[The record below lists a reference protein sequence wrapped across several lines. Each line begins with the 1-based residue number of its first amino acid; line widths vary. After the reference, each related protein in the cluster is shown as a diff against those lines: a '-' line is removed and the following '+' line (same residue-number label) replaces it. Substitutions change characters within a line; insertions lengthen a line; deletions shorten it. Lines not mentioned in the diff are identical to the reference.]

1 MDTTVPRVTERRV
14 HVAPL
19 GHEHDRIVEP
29 LRRHGA
35 DVVYLLADAP
45 DREGDR
51 GAVDFAAA
59 DADDP
64 ADTRVDLDGLTDYQH
79 DAWADAAAFADVRA
93 LPVALADVYDVLGVT
108 TTVAARH
115 GASTADGDR
124 LFANVSTGPRI
135 AAVGVAIAC
144 MIVGA
149 RPYSV
154 EPETHYHD
162 VDEGPLTAGVAET
175 VDLPIYPMDAPTR
188 DQVAVLGRLHDR
200 TDENLTTDKWNLIEW
215 ARQRDLAFLREAGE
229 SRTAKYRALET
240 HVLSPLRDRGYVELE
255 DVGRS
260 DTVRLTETGRRVYF
274 AFQHKLDET

>member
-1 MDTTVPRVTERRV
+1 MDTSVPSVAERRV

-19 GHEHDRIVEP
+19 GHERDRIVEP
-29 LRRHGA
+29 LRLHGA

-45 DREGDR
+45 DREAPR
-51 GAVDFAAA
+51 GAVDFEAAGA
-59 DADDP
+59 PDP
-64 ADTRVDLDGLTDYQH
+64 GDSRVDLDRLTDYQR
-79 DAWADAAAFADVRA
+79 DAWTAAAEFASVRA
-93 LPVALADVYDVLGVT
+93 LPVELADVYDVLGVT

-115 GASTADGDR
+115 GAGDPDGDR

-135 AAVGVAIAC
+135 AAVGVAMAC

-154 EPETHYHD
+154 EPERHRHD
-162 VDEGPLTAGVAET
+162 VREEPLTEGVERT
-175 VDLPIYPMDAPTR
+175 VDLPLYPMDAPTT
-188 DQVAVLGRLHDR
+188 DQVAVLGRLHERD
-200 TDENLTTDKWNLIEW
+200 DDNVTTDKWNLIEW
-215 ARQRDLAFLREAGE
+215 ARERDLSFLREAGA

-260 DTVRLTETGRRVYF
+260 DTVRLTETGRRVFF
-274 AFQHKLDET
+274 AFKHKLGEE

>member
-1 MDTTVPRVTERRV
+1 MDTTVPRVAERRV

-45 DREGDR
+45 DRAADR
-51 GAVDFAAA
+51 GAVDFEAASA
-59 DADDP
+59 TDP
-64 ADTRVDLDGLTDYQH
+64 ADTRVDVDRLTDYQR
-79 DAWADAAAFADVRA
+79 DAWADAAEFAAVRA
-93 LPVALADVYDVLGVT
+93 LPVELADVYDVLGVT
-108 TTVAARH
+108 TTIAARH
-115 GASTADGDR
+115 RAGESDGDR

-154 EPETHYHD
+154 EPETHQHD
-162 VDEGPLTAGVAET
+162 VDETPLTAGVVET
-175 VDLPIYPMDAPTR
+175 VDLPLYPMDAPTT
-188 DQVAVLGRLHDR
+188 DQVAVLGRLHERAGDH
-200 TDENLTTDKWNLIEW
+200 LATDKWNLIEW
-215 ARQRDLAFLREAGE
+215 AREGDLAFLREAGE

-240 HVLSPLRDRGYVELE
+240 HVLSPLRDRGYIELE

-274 AFQHKLDET
+274 AFQHKLGG

>member
-1 MDTTVPRVTERRV
+1 MDTTVPRVSERRV

-19 GHEHDRIVEP
+19 GHERDRIVEP

-35 DVVYLLADAP
+35 DAVYLLTDAP
-45 DREGDR
+45 DRDALR
-51 GAVDFAAA
+51 GAVDFEAAA
-59 DADDP
+59 AGPDGS
-64 ADTRVDLDGLTDYQH
+64 RVDVDGLTDYQR
-79 DAWADAAAFADVRA
+79 DAWAEAAEFASVRA
-93 LPVALADVYDVLGVT
+93 LPVDLSDVYDVLGVT

-115 GASTADGDR
+115 GAGEADGDR

-154 EPETHYHD
+154 EPETRHHD
-162 VDEGPLTAGVAET
+162 VREEPLTAGVAET
-175 VDLPIYPMDAPTR
+175 VDLPLYPMDAPTT
-188 DQVAVLGRLHDR
+188 DQVAVLGRLR
-200 TDENLTTDKWNLIEW
+200 ERADEHRTTDKWNLIEW
-215 ARQRDLAFLREAGE
+215 ARERDLAFLREAGE

-240 HVLSPLRDRGYVELE
+240 HVLAPLLDRGYVELE

-260 DTVRLTETGRRVYF
+260 DTVRLTETGRRVFF
-274 AFQHKLDET
+274 AFQHKLDGE

>member
-1 MDTTVPRVTERRV
+1 MDTSVPSVAERRV

-19 GHEHDRIVEP
+19 GHERDRIVEP

-35 DVVYLLADAP
+35 DMVYLLADAP
-45 DREGDR
+45 DREAPR
-51 GAVDFAAA
+51 GAVDFEAAGAA
-59 DADDP
+59 DP
-64 ADTRVDLDGLTDYQH
+64 VDTRVDLDRLTDYQR
-79 DAWADAAAFADVRA
+79 DAWTAAAEFASVRA
-93 LPVALADVYDVLGVT
+93 LPVELADVYDVLGVT

-115 GASTADGDR
+115 GAGEEDGDR

-135 AAVGVAIAC
+135 AAVGVAMAC

-154 EPETHYHD
+154 EPERHRHD
-162 VDEGPLTAGVAET
+162 VRSEPLTEGVDRT
-175 VDLPIYPMDAPTR
+175 VDLPLYPMDAPTT
-188 DQVAVLGRLHDR
+188 DQVAVLGRLHERAD
-200 TDENLTTDKWNLIEW
+200 DNVTTDKWNLIEW
-215 ARQRDLAFLREAGE
+215 ARERDLTFLREAGA

-260 DTVRLTETGRRVYF
+260 DTVRLTETGRRVFF
-274 AFQHKLDET
+274 AFKHKLGEE